1 MNDEICVVCKQ
12 PVAKVLA
19 VKTGYGLTH
28 PGPCAHYAE
37 NLPLSESTGILEET
51 ELLV

>member
-12 PVAKVLA
+12 LVPKALA
-19 VKTGYGLTH
+19 VYTSFGPAH
-28 PGPCAHYAE
+28 PGPCAHYVE
-37 NLPLSESTGILEET
+37 TLPLSESTGILEET